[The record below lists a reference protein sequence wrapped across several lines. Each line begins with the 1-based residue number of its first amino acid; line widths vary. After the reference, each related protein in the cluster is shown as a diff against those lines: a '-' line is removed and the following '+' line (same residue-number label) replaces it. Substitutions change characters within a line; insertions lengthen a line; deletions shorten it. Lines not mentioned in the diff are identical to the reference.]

1 MLYKGSWRLLYPLA
15 IFLTNTTWGL
25 YYVST
30 RHYLSVELGEG
41 AGIILFIAGLEW
53 LYMLFAIFAGRLS
66 RILGA
71 RQLLFLGFLG
81 AVPPIIAIYVKDP
94 YLLSVILSSSSL
106 SWALSWPL
114 IISAIMGYGGDKPGI
129 TYSFFTVGSSIG
141 YSIGSI
147 CSGILRSIG
156 GIPLALI
163 SISALYILSYVIYFK
178 LYPSSEYNAKRGSVY
193 GNKLGTSENIY
204 PLIYILASYSLIV
217 LSRELLYSIAP
228 YRIDAEIARVFPE
241 INDTSRYILFGIFFG
256 GLTSILSAP
265 ARILAGILS
274 DRYNPIYILMVIC
287 IGYLFIYWL
296 FAMGEGI
303 FVLLVWQIPLYP
315 FLDVSINTY
324 IARHYHGETRISG
337 LGGVL
342 LSSSIGGLLQL
353 LIFVTLNPDIRSIG
367 YAISIS
373 IAISLA
379 LLIYT
384 LTHKK

>member
-1 MLYKGSWRLLYPLA
+1 MLYRGSRRLYYLLA
-15 IFLTNTTWGL
+15 IFLTNMTWGL
-25 YYVST
+25 YFVST
-30 RHYLSVELGEG
+30 RHYLSVELGGG

-71 RQLLFLGFLG
+71 RQLIFLGFLG

-94 YLLSVILSSSSL
+94 YLLSIILSSSNL
-106 SWALSWPL
+106 PWALSWP
-114 IISAIMGYGGDKPGI
+114 IIVSAIMGYGGDKPGI
-129 TYSFFTVGSSIG
+129 AYGFFTVGSSIG

-156 GIPLALI
+156 GIPLVLI
-163 SISALYILSYVIYFK
+163 SISIFYILSYSIYFK
-178 LYPSSEYNAKRGSVY
+178 LYQSREYNAERGSVY
-193 GNKLGTSENIY
+193 GNELGISENIY
-204 PLIYILASYSLIV
+204 PLIYVLASYSLIV

-228 YRIDAEIARVFPE
+228 YRIDAEIARVFPG
-241 INDTSRYILFGIFFG
+241 INDSSRYVLFAIFFG

-274 DRYNPIYILMVIC
+274 DRYNPIYLLMVIGM
-287 IGYLFIYWL
+287 GYLSIYWL

-303 FVLLVWQIPLYP
+303 FVLLAWQIPLYP

-324 IARHYHGETRISG
+324 IARYYHGEARIFG
-337 LGGVL
+337 LGAVL
-342 LSSSIGGLLQL
+342 FSSSIGGLLQL
-353 LIFVTLNPDIRSIG
+353 LIFITSNPDIRSIG

-379 LLIYT
+379 LLMHT
-384 LTHKK
+384 LTHKR